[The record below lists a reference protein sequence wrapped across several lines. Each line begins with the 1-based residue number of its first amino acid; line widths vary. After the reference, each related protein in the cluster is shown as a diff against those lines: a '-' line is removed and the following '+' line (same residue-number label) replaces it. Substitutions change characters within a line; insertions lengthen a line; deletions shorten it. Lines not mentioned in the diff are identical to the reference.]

1 MKLNKLLFVSMWFVL
16 PVFAAEGDPGV
27 TTANDGAKL
36 LYGAAQ
42 REACKSDP
50 EKCRQEQRARAD
62 AHFKKTDAD
71 GNGSLSLAEGE
82 KGMSRLVRHFDR
94 IDANKD
100 GQLSREEMAAARK
113 AHQGAKR
120 PVRS

>member
-1 MKLNKLLFVSMWFVL
+1 M
-16 PVFAAEGDPGV
+16 P
-27 TTANDGAKL
+27 
-36 LYGAAQ
+36 
-42 REACKSDP
+42 
-50 EKCRQEQRARAD
+50 
-62 AHFKKTDAD
+62 
-71 GNGSLSLAEGE
+71 
-82 KGMSRLVRHFDR
+82 RLVRHFDR